1 MNINHD
7 HSIDGLNLLNEA
19 SVFNHFPNLKS
30 RWAFVFTSL
39 SILFVLIAYVWF
51 ISCGSWTQWPTN
63 TTDYAQLASAFGQGS
78 LSLETKPSPALLALH
93 NPYDPGERHSLKYP
107 LDFSLYHGNY
117 YLYFGPVPAL
127 FLLLIKFFG
136 FDNIGDQYLAF
147 AFTSGILIFQ
157 SLLIIKIW
165 NRFFKNI
172 PAWIIPLCIL
182 FCGLVSPIPWILTLA
197 RVYEAA
203 STGGEFFFLAG
214 LYFLF
219 TALDR
224 ESISV
229 GRFLV
234 SGILWTLA
242 IGSRLTL
249 ILPVGFVV
257 LMLAFWSFRTYS
269 QTKLFSIAVR
279 PLISL
284 TLPIILGLAILGWY
298 NWARFNSVFETGFS
312 YQLAGPFLQLY
323 SHVLFSPI
331 YLLPNLY
338 NYLLV
343 RPKIIKAFPYLKSGL
358 GTGAGKFPFISL
370 PRVYF
375 ANNLTGILLST
386 PIVVLAAIPMVS
398 LFLRR
403 KSMENQANQNH
414 PTYFLKWLIIS
425 LAGSFFFGFAPL
437 VMFFWVDARYTL
449 DFMPSLILL
458 CVVGF
463 WQGYQ
468 FMTDKPSIRKLYVA
482 AGIILMVISA
492 ILSILLA
499 LSENSLQFQQFNPV
513 LWNHLIKLFPR

>member
-19 SVFNHFPNLKS
+19 NVFNHFPNLKA
-30 RWAFVFTSL
+30 RWAIVFAFL
-39 SILFVLIAYVWF
+39 STLLVLIAYVWF
-51 ISCGSWTQWPTN
+51 ISCGSWIQWPTT
-63 TTDYAQLASAFGQGS
+63 TTDYAQLASAFGHGS

-93 NPYDPGERHSLKYP
+93 NPYDPGERHHLTYP
-107 LDFSLYHGNY
+107 LDFSLYNGNY

-127 FLLLIKFFG
+127 FLLLIKLFG
-136 FDNIGDQYLAF
+136 FDKIGDQYLAF
-147 AFTSGILIFQ
+147 AFTFGLLIFQ

-165 NRFFKNI
+165 SRFFKNI
-172 PAWIIPLCIL
+172 PTWIIPLCIL
-182 FCGLVSPIPWILTLA
+182 FCGLVSPVPWILTLA

-214 LYFLF
+214 LYFLI

-229 GRFLV
+229 GRSLV
-234 SGILWTLA
+234 SGILLTLA

-249 ILPVGFVV
+249 ILPIGFVA
-257 LMLAFWSFRTYS
+257 LMVILWNFRTYS

-343 RPKIIKAFPYLKSGL
+343 RPKIMKAFPYLKSGL
-358 GTGAGKFPFISL
+358 GTGASKFPFISL

-386 PIVVLAAIPMVS
+386 PIVVFAVIPMLS
-398 LFLRR
+398 LLLRK
-403 KSMENQANQNH
+403 KSMENHANQDN
-414 PTYFLKWLIIS
+414 PTDLLKWLIIS
-425 LAGSFFFGFAPL
+425 LAGTFFFGFAPL

-458 CVVGF
+458 CEVGF

-482 AGIILMVISA
+482 AGIILMVISVL
-492 ILSILLA
+492 LSILLA

-513 LWNHLIKLFPR
+513 LWDHLIKLFPR